1 MPQLAHSLSSPG
13 PLRAASCLP
22 SDCGSALA
30 QAVQQRS
37 LPPEWA
43 TTTASPMRSEPQ
55 PGEGLPFPA
64 YPPLGTLSR
73 RAFKVPSTSLQ
84 LLSYVHLTIL
94 YMKQPPFKLPS
105 VWAQIETVYGSHPSL
120 SPSTGV
126 RPTSVSFI
134 LHGMAPNKAVHGL
147 NSVLAFTSPRTQTD
161 AASLHT

>member
-37 LPPEWA
+37 LPPKWA
-43 TTTASPMRSEPQ
+43 TTTASPVRSEPQ

-64 YPPLGTLSR
+64 YPPLGTLSKG
-73 RAFKVPSTSLQ
+73 AFKVPSMSLQ

-105 VWAQIETVYGSHPSL
+105 VWAQIETVYRSLRLFLPSL
-120 SPSTGV
+120 LPQGSGPRQSPL
-126 RPTSVSFI
+126 SF
-134 LHGMAPNKAVHGL
+134 MAWPPIKL
-147 NSVLAFTSPRTQTD
+147 SMD
-161 AASLHT
+161 